1 MKGIPA
7 GAQETQL
14 IRHTNGGDGDGERTS
29 RRCNLSGN
37 TAKEAC
43 PHSWLGRR
51 LRRRAL
57 GRLPVPTAAPTSSE
71 RKLAGACARE
81 RKNMANACAWS
92 TTSCARPFEPL
103 SPCLQATWL
112 KSRARL
118 QEGVDRTKRNRDNGR
133 PTHSRTMGARR
144 ISNHV
149 AVLARSREERPPQA
163 LLQLLLFLL
172 AIAAGLAHHN
182 NRPPPPPQPPPPH
195 PAPTT
200 ALHANLRTPA
210 LPRQNPCWS
219 SLSSSSS
226 SLKTSRRRRTPP
238 WSARPPPLPL

>member
-149 AVLARSREERPPQA
+149 AVLARSREERP
-163 LLQLLLFLL
+163 
-172 AIAAGLAHHN
+172 H
-182 NRPPPPPQPPPPH
+182 
-195 PAPTT
+195 
-200 ALHANLRTPA
+200 
-210 LPRQNPCWS
+210 
-219 SLSSSSS
+219 
-226 SLKTSRRRRTPP
+226 
-238 WSARPPPLPL
+238 